1 MKTWKFNRL
10 LTSALMSA
18 ILFAG
23 SFSIPVNAAEL
34 SSSEFENENGVEDE
48 FFNDIIHYI
57 NDI

>member
-48 FFNDIIHYI
+48 FFNEHSLYQ
-57 NDI
+57 